1 MIIRVLNE
9 GQFRL
14 TDDHLLELNACD
26 DKVEQ
31 AVDAEDQAA
40 LTAALNSLIETIR
53 RLGQE
58 LPDDSLEDSDL
69 IVPDEEATLDDVKG
83 WLEDSGSSEGLIP
96 GRADA

>member
-14 TDDHLLELNACD
+14 TDDHLAELNTCD

-31 AVDAEDQAA
+31 AVDAGDQDA
-40 LTAALNSLIETIR
+40 LTAALTSLITTIR
-53 RLGQE
+53 SLGEE

-69 IVPDEEATLDDVKG
+69 IVPDAEATLDDVKG
-83 WLEDSGSSEGLIP
+83 WLADSGSAEGLIP